1 MTLSHDSQRFNTS
14 GSAGAHPRDRIVKAV
29 LTLLPFM
36 GLLFILPFRGTVAL
50 RLICFGAAILVVIYL
65 WRRLA
70 PPRIPCKTAIAL
82 WAVVAA
88 LSLVGAVEPAYSLG
102 EIKNEIVYT
111 TIAFVVFF
119 AVTRHEQDLKLLLS
133 SLIAGAVILCAGAIE
148 SRWQLGAW
156 QERGTFYGGSGAFAG
171 YAAAVAPMLFL
182 FAAYTPEHRRRAIII
197 AICGLVAVTTF
208 LSLQRIVWAA
218 FALQGLIAVVLLA
231 RGGLL
236 RLSWTRLTGAVCV
249 IIALTAG
256 IFLAVQAER
265 FKGDTVG
272 EVARDTRL
280 KYWPSVVQKIAEH
293 PLVGAGFGRGVM
305 NKADRDLTPVDNPM
319 LWHAHNVFLNFGYQM
334 GVPGMLVFAWLIF
347 CLLREYWRL
356 GQAPDD
362 KLKLLGMA
370 GIMLIAGV
378 MLRNQASDE
387 FLRDASILFWA
398 LNGALLGFGHRR
410 LAQLRVSTAQPLAAK
425 K

>member
-1 MTLSHDSQRFNTS
+1 MRR
-14 GSAGAHPRDRIVKAV
+14 A

-36 GLLFILPFRGTVAL
+36 GLLFILPYRGTVAF
-50 RLICFGAAILVVIYL
+50 RMICLGSAMLVVIFL

-70 PPRIPCKTAIAL
+70 PPRIPCMSAIGL
-82 WAVVAA
+82 WALVA
-88 LSLVGAVEPAYSLG
+88 LISLIGAVDPRFSLG

-111 TIAFVVFF
+111 TIAFVAFF
-119 AVTRHEQDLKLLLS
+119 VVTRQEADLKWLLG
-133 SLIAGAVILCAGAIE
+133 SLFSGAAVLCAGAIE

-156 QERGTFYGGSGAFAG
+156 QERSTFYGGSGAFAG

-182 FAAYTPEHRRRAIII
+182 FAAYTPDHRRRA
-197 AICGLVAVTTF
+197 AILAIFGLLAVTTF

-218 FALQGLIAVVLLA
+218 FALQSLIAVVLLV

-236 RLSWTRLTGAVCV
+236 RLSWTRLIGAVCV
-249 IIALTAG
+249 IIALTVG

-305 NKADRDLTPVDNPM
+305 NKADRDLTPADNPM
-319 LWHAHNVFLNFGYQM
+319 LWHAHNVFLNYGYQM
-334 GVPGMLVFAWLIF
+334 GVAGMLVFAWLIF
-347 CLLREYWRL
+347 CLLREYWRF
-356 GQAPDD
+356 GQAPDN

-410 LAQLRVSTAQPLAAK
+410 LAQLRAAGAEPLPATR
-425 K
+425 

>member
-1 MTLSHDSQRFNTS
+1 M
-14 GSAGAHPRDRIVKAV
+14 SALP
-29 LTLLPFM
+29 TLLPFM
-36 GLLFILPFRGTVAL
+36 GLLFILPFRGTVAFRMVCL
-50 RLICFGAAILVVIYL
+50 GSAILVVIYF
-65 WRRLA
+65 WRALA
-70 PPRIPCKTAIAL
+70 PPRIPCKLAIGL
-82 WAVVAA
+82 WALIAA
-88 LSLVGAVEPAYSLG
+88 VSLIGAVDPAYSLG

-111 TIAFVVFF
+111 TIAFVAFF
-119 AVTRHEQDLKLLLS
+119 AVTRQEADLKWLLLALFS
-133 SLIAGAVILCAGAIE
+133 GAVILCAGAIE

-156 QERGTFYGGSGAFAG
+156 QERRTFYGGSGAFAG
-171 YAAAVAPMLFL
+171 YAAAVLPMLFL
-182 FAAYTPEHRRRAIII
+182 YAACTPERRRRAVIV
-197 AICGLVAVTTF
+197 ALFALLAVTTF

-218 FALQGLIAVVLLA
+218 FALQGLIAVALLV

-236 RLSWTRLTGAVCV
+236 RLSWMRLIGAGCI
-249 IIALTAG
+249 IIALTIG

-265 FKGDTVG
+265 FKGDEVG
-272 EVARDTRL
+272 EVTRDTRL

-293 PLVGAGFGRGVM
+293 PFVGAGFGRGIM
-305 NKADRDLTPVDNPM
+305 NKADRDLTPANNPM
-319 LWHAHNVFLNFGYQM
+319 LWHAHNVFLNYGYQM
-334 GVPGMLVFAWLIF
+334 GVPGMLVFAWLVF

-356 GQAPDD
+356 SQAPDD

-410 LAQLRVSTAQPLAAK
+410 MAQLGLLDAVRPREK
-425 K
+425 N